1 MEFVLPQ
8 YQDIITTGF
17 VTAIKSG
24 MVLGPFGFGRQLDPE
39 AIQDGAKGCGGGM
52 AIDRLFASK

>member
-24 MVLGPFGFGRQLDPE
+24 MALGPFGFGRQLDPE

-52 AIDRLFASK
+52 AIDRL